1 MEDENGIELSLGLS
15 CGGSSSKSKV
25 KDVPLDPTSGEGSR
39 NRPVGGSLNVFEASF
54 KPFLPLTIKNPA
66 SNPQQQMNDL
76 VKINQREGF
85 WPDLGQH
92 NSVDTESRRFPE
104 LWSSSNQASDA
115 DKEKS
120 GLNKRKLPCEDVSLQ
135 KKPDKGGDHV
145 GGHGKG
151 AAAVTFRNH
160 VPLTKEDAS
169 SGENEDAAESEAE
182 GSSSWLAP
190 PHEENARG
198 VDVTKANDKHF
209 SSEQDSVNSEG
220 LRQSKLLGNEPNV
233 DHGKSSYGIP
243 LSLQPLPVRSAPY
256 QASSRGPAAAA
267 AAPNTLGFPSTCVM
281 QLMPF
286 GNSEQAPLQPITSS
300 VLQYNFGYSSVQLP
314 TLETH
319 SSWVFGSQPHHQP
332 SYGSKGPGEGATN
345 LEHSENGTKISP
357 GYPPFCRSSTGTS
370 SSSQAGDESQGTRN
384 KEPHPGGSLSMEGF
398 LYESSAI
405 KPGIAASLIFGGSGS
420 CPDLP
425 WVSATGAGPSGKTI
439 SGVTYKYSSNQVK
452 IVCACHGTHMTPEE
466 FLQHAG
472 SGEAAD
478 NNNSS
483 NNNAGSGSFPG
494 SSPAAP
500 PPS

>member
-39 NRPVGGSLNVFEASF
+39 SRPVGGSLNVFEASF

-76 VKINQREGF
+76 VKSNQREGF

-115 DKEKS
+115 DKDKS

-160 VPLTKEDAS
+160 VTLTKEDAS

-198 VDVTKANDKHF
+198 VDVTKATDKHF

-243 LSLQPLPVRSAPY
+243 LSLQSLPVRSAPY
-256 QASSRGPAAAA
+256 QASSRGPAAA

-319 SSWVFGSQPHHQP
+319 SSWIFGSQPHHQP

-357 GYPPFCRSSTGTS
+357 VPGH
-370 SSSQAGDESQGTRN
+370 QEQGT
-384 KEPHPGGSLSMEGF
+384 PPGRLPQHGRLP
-398 LYESSAI
+398 YESSAI

-472 SGEAAD
+472 SGRRRITTTAATITRARAL
-478 NNNSS
+478 SL
-483 NNNAGSGSFPG
+483 
-494 SSPAAP
+494 AAVRRRRRRADRRP
-500 PPS
+500 PPCKFPL